1 MVLQTYNYIVAIDA
15 TNNDEECTRDPVVIP
30 KPLRKLIDKGAE
42 DLGLKVLIL
51 HDSETLPTQFFK
63 QSFLNKRGEYI
74 DLNTNPADFW
84 FKLGLGLGGW
94 VHTLLYTFRP
104 EKYAKRLHEN
114 WNFAL
119 KGDTVGLSFVAD
131 PNVGKLE
138 VKSIDELEKFEFNS
152 LRKVEDE
159 YFKSWFPEKISM
171 EENPHFEG
179 ILQEICGKIA
189 KQFNNINSIDISKFS
204 NTCNNLIRQHLASS
218 KTKVSDQPLFKT
230 YLLSSIFDELSSNQI
245 IRSKGI
251 DILIESHIYRDK
263 DLLNALNV
271 DINQSLLQEKF
282 GSGKLKLTNE
292 FRSIASTNND
302 NSEWGKQPDTYSKID
317 DFEESK
323 SRASTK
329 ASTSAGSSSLS
340 TDLSELSTIVE
351 EEELG
356 EMKQY
361 IIATFLRKYEQ
372 ANYENIKKSSKF
384 VNAVSNFIAQTFES
398 KKFKNKFR
406 DISELDIQDSV
417 SLAPIRTLEHSGFH
431 GSRQ

>member
-1 MVLQTYNYIVAIDA
+1 
-15 TNNDEECTRDPVVIP
+15 
-30 KPLRKLIDKGAE
+30 
-42 DLGLKVLIL
+42 
-51 HDSETLPTQFFK
+51 
-63 QSFLNKRGEYI
+63 
-74 DLNTNPADFW
+74 
-84 FKLGLGLGGW
+84 
-94 VHTLLYTFRP
+94 
-104 EKYAKRLHEN
+104 
-114 WNFAL
+114 
-119 KGDTVGLSFVAD
+119 
-131 PNVGKLE
+131 
-138 VKSIDELEKFEFNS
+138 
-152 LRKVEDE
+152 
-159 YFKSWFPEKISM
+159 M

-302 NSEWGKQPDTYSKID
+302 SSEWGKQPDTYSKID

-340 TDLSELSTIVE
+340 PDLSELSTIVE
-351 EEELG
+351 EEELV

-406 DISELDIQDSV
+406 DISEMDIQDSV